1 MLGAYRDVAY
11 RRRWG
16 TALRDGPQAAAP
28 DPVER
33 IRRRW
38 GRPLAAPRVAG
49 MTPPD
54 APDSPWSDLDRPPLS
69 AASLRRALVRP
80 GTLWTSLDVVTTIGS
95 TNSDLAARAASLD
108 EGAVL
113 VAEEQSAGRGRL
125 DRRWSAPP
133 RSGLFF
139 SVLLKPDVPVARWGW
154 LPLLAGVATAT
165 AISRTAGVDT
175 ALKWPN
181 DLLVTVDGQERK
193 TGGILAERTEPDA
206 VVLGIGLNVTL
217 RADELPVP
225 GAGSLA
231 LAGATV
237 TDRDPLLR
245 AVLRSLEEWYG
256 DWDAADGDPTVSRLH
271 DTYAAGCATLGRT
284 VRAELPG
291 DRSITGE
298 AVALDGEGRLVLAT
312 ETGVQQ
318 PVGAGDIVH
327 LR

>member
-1 MLGAYRDVAY
+1 
-11 RRRWG
+11 
-16 TALRDGPQAAAP
+16 
-28 DPVER
+28 
-33 IRRRW
+33 
-38 GRPLAAPRVAG
+38 

-54 APDSPWSDLDRPPLS
+54 APGSRWSDLDRPPLN
-69 AASLRRALVRP
+69 AAALRRALVRP
-80 GTLWTSLDVVTTIGS
+80 GGLWTSLDVVQRTGS
-95 TNSDLAARAASLD
+95 TNTDLVASGGT

-125 DRRWSAPP
+125 DRTWTAPA

-139 SVLLKPDVPVARWGW
+139 SVLLTPGPAVPVARWGW

-165 AISRTAGVDT
+165 ALSRAAGVDT

-181 DLLVTVDGQERK
+181 DLLVTVDGTERK
-193 TGGILAERTEPDA
+193 TGGILAERAGDS
-206 VVLGIGLNVTL
+206 VVVGIGLNVTL

-231 LAGATV
+231 LAGAQV
-237 TDRDPLLR
+237 LDRDPLLR
-245 AVLRSLEEWYG
+245 AVLRSVEDWYG
-256 DWDAADGDPTVSRLH
+256 QWRAADGDPAACGLQ

-291 DRSITGE
+291 GRALVGE
-298 AVALDGEGRLVLAT
+298 AVAVDGDGRLVLAT
-312 ETGVQQ
+312 SEGVQE

-327 LR
+327 LRPAE